1 MDNILSR
8 TKNVFLNKNKV
19 FVEAQDILGN
29 NVLADLFQQRKFG

>member
-29 NVLADLFQQRKFG
+29 NVLVGLFQQRKFG